1 MTFKLN
7 MCQRNLQNFSTK
19 SPPQMVPMVSS
30 QCQIHLSIT
39 SGANSWIH
47 SPPLI
52 PLHSI
57 VTPSEIPLILHQES
71 DHHSPALLLPS
82 HVATISYV
90 IYLISTLLPSLF
102 LLHSLGH
109 SIKYKSI
116 VSLSIQNSSVIIS

>member
-1 MTFKLN
+1 MFKLN

-19 SPPQMVPMVSS
+19 SPPQMVSMVSS
-30 QCQIHLSIT
+30 QCQIHISIT
-39 SGANSWIH
+39 SSANSWIH
-47 SPPLI
+47 SPLI

-102 LLHSLGH
+102 LLHSLGR

-116 VSLSIQNSSVIIS
+116 VTLSIQNPSVIIS